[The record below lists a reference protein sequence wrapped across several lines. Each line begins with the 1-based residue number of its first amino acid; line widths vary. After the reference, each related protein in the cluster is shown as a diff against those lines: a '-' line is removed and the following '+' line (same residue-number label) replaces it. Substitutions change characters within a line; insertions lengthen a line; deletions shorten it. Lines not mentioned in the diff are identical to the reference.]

1 MNDID
6 TGDLDKQVDSFSKGF
21 NKAINRLVMGLAL
34 AGWIVG
40 SAIASTFVGE
50 VGGFDLSQFAF
61 YMFVAGA
68 IVGAYVVV
76 RGLWQSRDDDE
87 SYY

>member
-1 MNDID
+1 
-6 TGDLDKQVDSFSKGF
+6 
-21 NKAINRLVMGLAL
+21 MGLAL

-40 SAIASTFVGE
+40 SAIASTFEGE
-50 VGGFDLSQFAF
+50 VAGVDLSVIAF
-61 YMFVAGA
+61 YMFIAGS
-68 IVGAYVVV
+68 IVGAFVVI